1 MWSVK
6 RTLFVFSGRVL
17 LAGAGSLWTFALGAS
32 ERWADCRWELT
43 LEADDVAPALKPSF
57 CALGSAP

>member
-6 RTLFVFSGRVL
+6 RTLFVRIL
-17 LAGAGSLWTFALGAS
+17 LAGAGSLWAFALGAS
-32 ERWADCRWELT
+32 ERWADCHWKLT
-43 LEADDVAPALKPSF
+43 LEADDAAPDHKPSF